1 MKKILL
7 TGIAGFMFTA
17 GAIAQKSVSAEIQTP
32 TVQCEM
38 CKKAIETYLRRVD
51 GVTYVQVVYQPKDS
65 SKRKVKVKYLADRTN
80 IEMIKTS
87 IANVGYKAD
96 DIDANPESYK
106 MLPKCCKKP
115 EDGGGM
121 PKH

>member
-1 MKKILL
+1 MKKLL
-7 TGIAGFMFTA
+7 LIGIACFLFSA
-17 GAIAQKSVSAEIQTP
+17 SAIAQKSVSAEIKTP
-32 TVQCEM
+32 TVQCGM
-38 CKKAIETYLRRVD
+38 CKTAIETYLRRVD
-51 GVTYVQVVYQPKDS
+51 GVTFVQVVYQPKDAE
-65 SKRKVKVKYLADRTN
+65 KRKVKVKFLADRTN